1 MAYPPDA
8 LGPLIYH
15 LTILQIYSMSQKMF
29 QLPLNPKFQKGVAQ
43 QVTVGATSETHS
55 WVSTMFEGEKHTN
68 IY

>member
-43 QVTVGATSETHS
+43 QVSNS
-55 WVSTMFEGEKHTN
+55 WCNK
-68 IY
+68 